1 MKKDEFFFH
10 EGEPSKFFAGL
21 IKGKICFKKSK
32 IINRKTGEAIYK
44 SLYKITDKKDDIRSS
59 QRKFTNRDESKSN
72 KIKENMGIKG
82 KLIGIKRISVYNLP
96 YLYSL
101 QSKFSITNHP
111 YKIVKEYFDPQYYQ
125 VTEDELF
132 RADPGYCFGEWAL
145 IYNQPRAT
153 SVIALE
159 DSVFFVLDE
168 KIFAKTFLRC
178 LNISEHKKKKFIS
191 ENLFPFGLY
200 NDRINSLYKDVVPKS
215 FVRNQIIFNEGEIAD
230 TIFLI
235 YSGTYV
241 LEKFF
246 KNKIFRFKSVEKGT
260 ILGLESIFEENSKYK
275 CTLRLSSLNE
285 FGIVAC
291 CQINRLMP
299 YVIQKMK
306 SIFKTNYEL
315 YIKSSEEFYE
325 KNINYEKNILFKKGN
340 KKEETSETVK
350 KYFEDYNTLEEKEKL
365 KKKKIKFNFLKQIK
379 LDKAQSLSK
388 TERNNTI
395 ENTNST
401 NLIRTKKIKKAFK
414 TLRKYKRAK
423 TIKAKKITNY
433 TDFVFKTENDS
444 TKSKPFLF
452 KRMNTIAP
460 FSNKFFKN
468 KNIEINKII
477 EEKENNKKIINT
489 ELNLDSNTNRKEE
502 KIKLNNMEITKFN
515 INKKLKDLLS
525 YNYRPNIIEDL
536 KEKSRNNMNNLKKE
550 LILNKTFHGNF
561 KHKKFKNQISRNIQY
576 NSNQDENIYNIF
588 SFTEFTNLKPY
599 KNRKLRFDSGKYNLP
614 FITIY

>member
-1 MKKDEFFFH
+1 
-10 EGEPSKFFAGL
+10 
-21 IKGKICFKKSK
+21 
-32 IINRKTGEAIYK
+32 
-44 SLYKITDKKDDIRSS
+44 
-59 QRKFTNRDESKSN
+59 
-72 KIKENMGIKG
+72 MGIKG
-82 KLIGIKRISVYNLP
+82 KMIAPKRISVYNLP

-101 QSKFSITNHP
+101 QSKFSITNPP
-111 YKIVKEYFDPQYYQ
+111 YKIIKEYFDPQYYQ

-132 RADPGYCFGEWAL
+132 QADPGYCFGEWAL

-153 SVIALE
+153 SVLALE

-235 YSGTYV
+235 YSGTYI
-241 LEKFF
+241 LEKCF
-246 KNKIFRFKSVEKGT
+246 KNKIYRFKSVEKGT
-260 ILGLESIFEENSKYK
+260 LLGLESIFEENSKYK

-291 CQINRLMP
+291 CQVNRLMP

-306 SIFKTNYEL
+306 SVFKTNYDI
-315 YIKSSEEFYE
+315 YIKSNEEFYE

-340 KKEETSETVK
+340 KNEETSETIK
-350 KYFEDYNTLEEKEKL
+350 KYFEDYTILEQKEKL
-365 KKKKIKFNFLKQIK
+365 KKKKIKFNFLKQVK
-379 LDKAQSLSK
+379 LDKVQTLSK
-388 TERNNTI
+388 TERNMTI
-395 ENTNST
+395 DKTNNTNA
-401 NLIRTKKIKKAFK
+401 IRTKTTKKTFK
-414 TLRKYKRAK
+414 TLRRKKKAK

-433 TDFVFKTENDS
+433 TDFIFKTTENDS
-444 TKSKPFLF
+444 TKSKRFIF

-460 FSNKFFKN
+460 FSNKLFMN
-468 KNIEINKII
+468 KNIEIKKTI
-477 EEKENNKKIINT
+477 EEKEKNNKIINT
-489 ELNLDSNTNRKEE
+489 ELNLDSDNNKDKKEKE
-502 KIKLNNMEITKFN
+502 KIKLNIMKITKFN

-525 YNYRPNIIEDL
+525 YHYRPNIIEDL

-550 LILNKTFHGNF
+550 LILSKTFYGNF
-561 KHKKFKNQISRNIQY
+561 KHKKFKNHISRNTQY
-576 NSNQDENIYNIF
+576 DSNQDNNINNIF
-588 SFTEFTNLKPY
+588 SFTEFTNLKSY
-599 KNRKLRFDSGKYNLP
+599 KNKKLRFDSGKYNLP